1 MDLHHLGWH
10 RITHLAPDLSQL
22 TMTSQDEALRTHCI
36 TINLPADYP
45 AAKPVI
51 THVDLP
57 PTSSTL
63 LSSCAFTF
71 SWSSDGTSTLSDII
85 SQYESSLHIYQ
96 TLWDVLDDIDEHCW
110 VIEPSLG
117 NNNSSSSSSS
127 IPRSCCYRRL
137 ALLEKDSTV
146 VTLTVTLNPLD
157 PTAFPLDYRFL
168 GSEAMVAP
176 LRKKLIDGY
185 NSWRNGVFLRQNLED
200 ILGLELPQPR
210 CYNQIDGIEGEKRG
224 GRGGGE
230 MHDADGMNCAICYSY
245 KLLSENEDEDEKEGE
260 GGIVV
265 VAAAATPEEYCDNPS
280 CGKPFHKLCLAEW
293 LRSDTSTKRAFD
305 KLYGACPY
313 CGAPVSVDEVMNM

>member
-22 TMTSQDEALRTHCI
+22 TIKSQDEALRTHCI
-36 TINLPADYP
+36 TIYLPPDYP

-57 PTSSTL
+57 STRSS
-63 LSSCAFTF
+63 SSAAACAFTF
-71 SWSSDGTSTLSDII
+71 SWSSEGDNISTLPDII
-85 SQYESSLHIYQ
+85 SQYESSLHNYQ
-96 TLWDVLDDIDEHCW
+96 TLWDVLDDIDKNCW

-117 NNNSSSSSSS
+117 HNNNNSSSSS

-137 ALLEKDSTV
+137 ALLEKESTV

-157 PTAFPLDYRFL
+157 PTAFPLDYKFL
-168 GSEAMVAP
+168 GSEAIVAP

-185 NSWRNGVFLRQNLED
+185 NSWRNDVFLRQNLED
-200 ILGLELPQPR
+200 ILGVQLPQPR
-210 CYNQIDGIEGEKRG
+210 CYNQMDGMEGEKR
-224 GRGGGE
+224 GGE

-245 KLLSENEDEDEKEGE
+245 RLLGENGE
-260 GGIVV
+260 GDGQEDGERG
-265 VAAAATPEEYCDNPS
+265 VAPEDYCDNPS

-293 LRSDTSTKRAFD
+293 LKSDTSTKQAFD

-313 CGAPVSVDEVMNM
+313 CGAPVSVDVTMHM